1 MTAPLR
7 LYQGQPG
14 TSEATLYTV
23 PAATTVIVKQVVA
36 ANVSAAAATIS
47 LSLVPSGGTA
57 GATNRLLGA
66 VSIPANS
73 SLSLDLSQVMT
84 AGDFLSA
91 SQGTAAAVT
100 LTISGVTT

>member
-7 LYQGQPG
+7 LYQGQPA

-36 ANVSAAAATIS
+36 ANTSAAAATIS
-47 LSLVPSGGTA
+47 LSLVPSGGAA
-57 GATNRLLGA
+57 GAANRLLGA

-73 SLSLDLSQVMT
+73 SISLDLSQVMT
-84 AGDFLSA
+84 AGDFLSG

-100 LTISGVTT
+100 LTISGVSA